1 MKRSH
6 IIVAVPLVL
15 LIGAV
20 LAWIGHHLVEGDKPS
35 SVPGITSIL
44 EGLNRTALFQK
55 DDADSF
61 SAEALDEIGGM
72 ISSIGPR
79 IDYCMRWAEH
89 TPEEMFAWL
98 ISESGESFATPILFE
113 AWARQN
119 MEAALAAVPKIP
131 DIPMRQQSLIIT
143 LETLCQTNPRR
154 AGKLLKEQIGLFSE
168 KSTRLSFT
176 NYESPKPV
184 LDLLLSL
191 PASDTQTWLL
201 AVYLTSL
208 ASWSSA
214 DHLALAQSV
223 WQEAPSALR
232 HELVEAGFHSDK
244 GSSFEGL
251 MEISRELAENSGT
264 PDAAEQF
271 FKDHGAKWAQRD
283 PAAALDWVLTHL
295 KGNARA
301 AKMILE
307 NAPPDRQAEIKELL
321 RDFSSAPR

>member
-6 IIVAVPLVL
+6 IIVAVPLVF

-20 LAWIGHHLVEGDKPS
+20 LAWIDHHLVKGDKPS
-35 SVPGITSIL
+35 SEPGITRIL
-44 EGLNRTALFQK
+44 GGPERAVLLQK

-61 SAEALDEIGGM
+61 SAEGLDEIGGM

-89 TPEEMFAWL
+89 APEEMFIWL
-98 ISESGESFATPILFE
+98 ISEHGESWATPILFK

-131 DIPMRQQSLIIT
+131 DIPMQQKALVTT
-143 LETLCQTNPRR
+143 LETLCQTNPQR

-168 KSTRLSFT
+168 KSTRLWFT

-201 AVYLTSL
+201 AAHLTSL
-208 ASWSSA
+208 ASWASA

-251 MEISRELAENSGT
+251 MEISRELAESTGT

-283 PAAALDWVLTHL
+283 PTAALDWVLTHL
-295 KGNARA
+295 KGSERA

-321 RDFSSAPR
+321 HDFSSAPR